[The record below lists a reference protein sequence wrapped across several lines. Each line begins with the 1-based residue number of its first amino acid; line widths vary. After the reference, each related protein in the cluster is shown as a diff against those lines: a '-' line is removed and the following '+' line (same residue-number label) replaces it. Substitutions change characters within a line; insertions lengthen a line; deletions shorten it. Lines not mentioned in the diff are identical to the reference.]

1 MWSPRGSPRG
11 PRARG
16 CAINACARRGPDSR
30 GKGASATTAGG
41 AAQPGWFLALFTN
54 SGGTEGV
61 RCEQIIAWEVQRTTS
76 SNGLVTRFPIP
87 ITAESKNA
95 DLDCTIWG
103 IKRPDGKFFFP
114 AGANEGISKEKLS
127 KFALLMETES
137 LGEKLAFQGRSNGD
151 VGHRLQTPEVVLAP
165 Q

>member
-1 MWSPRGSPRG
+1 MSHYTEKVICAADCQREHAASVSIRSTSHEDSHDPRHSAST
-11 PRARG
+11 ARMVP
-16 CAINACARRGPDSR
+16 CAFH
-30 GKGASATTAGG
+30 
-41 AAQPGWFLALFTN
+41 Q

-103 IKRPDGKFFFP
+103 IKRPDGKFFFA

>member
-1 MWSPRGSPRG
+1 MKIHAIQTGFVRIKTAQVEGRGHG
-11 PRARG
+11 L
-16 CAINACARRGPDSR
+16 ARR
-30 GKGASATTAGG
+30 
-41 AAQPGWFLALFTN
+41 LAVFTDCHW
-54 SGGTEGV
+54 TDWLPTYAWAIEHREGV
-61 RCEQIIAWEVQRTTS
+61 IVVDTGQGTHLLETGKS
-76 SNGLVTRFPIP
+76 RFPIP

-114 AGANEGISKEKLS
+114 AGANAGISKEKLS

>member
-1 MWSPRGSPRG
+1 M
-11 PRARG
+11 
-16 CAINACARRGPDSR
+16 
-30 GKGASATTAGG
+30 KTTMTHVTVP
-41 AAQPGWFLALFTN
+41 AQPGWFLALFTN

-103 IKRPDGKFFFP
+103 IKRPDGKFFFA

-137 LGEKLAFQGRSNGD
+137 LGEKLAFPGRPNGD
-151 VGHRLQTPEVVLAP
+151 AGHRFQTPEVVLAP